1 MRIRWY
7 HVALALLGLFAAWKV
22 AGLLQSR
29 SAESEL
35 GRLAREAL
43 EMARESRGQ
52 GGGGLALI
60 ALALGVAG
68 PLLAAY
74 LIHRLHAHEEAP
86 PEEVL
91 RHLDKEGLLDWDAHG
106 HDGGMQSNGSP
117 PQEGCSRR
125 HEGPD

>member
-22 AGLLQSR
+22 AGLFQSR

-43 EMARESRGQ
+43 EMARQEHGQ
-52 GGGGLALI
+52 GSSGLALA

-74 LIHRLHAHEEAP
+74 LIHRLHAREETP

-106 HDGGMQSNGSP
+106 HDDRVASSGSP
-117 PQEGCSRR
+117 HQEGCGRR